1 MRNRAVLSMA
11 LAVLVLALPLAA
23 MVPTSSGADVP
34 LPRLYVTLVATEVGA
49 NPRFTPQNAEGETV
63 IVIPQ
68 VPIILNITLIFDDTL
83 DHTFTI
89 RSTDA
94 AAPAPQLVNVNLPVA
109 MGRGNNK
116 TVEFTIVDM
125 GRILYEGRNE
135 TVEAQGSR
143 IRFFCIPHEAASM
156 VGFIALGGTQ
166 GGQESPEKGVFL
178 RAYWI
183 GLLGFAAT
191 LLLVGISYF
200 VIKGSSRHYQDHHEH
215 IRRGGP

>member
-1 MRNRAVLSMA
+1 MT

-23 MVPTSSGADVP
+23 MVPTSSAADVP

-49 NPRFTPQNAEGETV
+49 NPRYTPQNAEGETV

-68 VPIILNITLIFDDTL
+68 VPIILNITLIFDDTF

-94 AAPAPQLVNVNLPVA
+94 AAPTPQLVNVDLPVS
-109 MGRGNNK
+109 MGRGNSK
-116 TVEFTIVDM
+116 TVEFTIVNM
-125 GRILYEGRNE
+125 GTILYEGRNE
-135 TVEAQGSR
+135 SVEAPGSR
-143 IRFFCIPHEAASM
+143 IRFFCIPHEAANM
-156 VGFIALGGTQ
+156 VGFFAVGG
-166 GGQESPEKGVFL
+166 
-178 RAYWI
+178 YWI